1 MQPLEKI
8 EQLIDSLCEKFAAI
22 REENERLYKQIETF
36 KGQLQEKDLEIIRL
50 KKDQQRQ
57 METLERELMRLKK
70 ERSEY
75 EDKLSKLHQK
85 LSASLGVSTEE
96 SKRNNEEKQG

>member
-8 EQLIDSLCEKFAAI
+8 EQLIDLLCEKFAAI
-22 REENERLYKQIETF
+22 KGENERLNKQIEDI

-57 METLERELMRLKK
+57 MESLERELMRLKK

-85 LSASLGVSTEE
+85 LSMSLGVPVEE
-96 SKRNNEEKQG
+96 TKRNNNEEK